1 MLARNIIESFSGNTF
16 NITLVDID
24 EEMTKV
30 AKTNN
35 ILLDLNKK
43 SLLNKNV
50 KIVNNDAFKFISD
63 LQKDK
68 NFS

>member
-1 MLARNIIESFSGNTF
+1 
-16 NITLVDID
+16 
-24 EEMTKV
+24 MTKT

-50 KIVNNDAFKFISD
+50 KVINNDAFKFISD

-68 NFS
+68 SFN